1 MDSKK
6 MILSRWR
13 VNVGVSCSAVIKTGI
28 VIKAVIVLRLE
39 VFVRVITLR
48 LVISVRNIMATV
60 GRIIL
65 VIRRL
70 ALCHLN

>member
-1 MDSKK
+1 

-28 VIKAVIVLRLE
+28 VIKAVIVLRLA
-39 VFVRVITLR
+39 VFVRVITL
-48 LVISVRNIMATV
+48 TV
-60 GRIIL
+60 GRMIL